1 MRTNLETQALMRLAQ
16 SRKRKTSKEKLT
28 LSPLLMRLI
37 AMPNEKLRVRMRLKR
52 LLKTKLMRLKMAQK
66 KIKRKRLEL
75 KKLQLQM
82 QMKLHHLTRKQQ
94 QLMRVNQHLA
104 IKI

>member
-1 MRTNLETQALMRLAQ
+1 M
-16 SRKRKTSKEKLT
+16 
-28 LSPLLMRLI
+28 MRLI